1 MQKGQRI
8 LLCAVI
14 GMCVRV
20 YVVSGRE
27 EPSHGSY
34 TVPVCGCVC
43 VYVCVCVCVCVC
55 VLTLLQWS
63 VCPLLLLD
71 VGACM
76 KHIKKSNIYH
86 EFFGS
91 IPSELH
97 KMFFFSFV
105 CHDLW

>member
-43 VYVCVCVCVCVC
+43 VYVCVCVCVNVA
-55 VLTLLQWS
+55 S
-63 VCPLLLLD
+63 VVRMSTVTSRCWCLYET
-71 VGACM
+71 
-76 KHIKKSNIYH
+76 HKKVKYIS
-86 EFFGS
+86 
-91 IPSELH
+91 
-97 KMFFFSFV
+97 
-105 CHDLW
+105 